1 MPRQFRCKTCYR
13 TFRSKSSL
21 ARHKDEE
28 HGPELCTQRKCA
40 EPAYCEGLCWI
51 HYTYRRG

>member
-1 MPRQFRCKTCYR
+1 MSRQFRCKTCYR
-13 TFRSKSSL
+13 TFRSRSSL